1 MPVPY
6 RTTDRMVAMPCVTH
20 PGNGHGQALS
30 RRERNMAGLGRGLRT
45 AIVVPSLV
53 ALGLFV
59 IKQPQMAGYSVF
71 GTFAHLVMVNYARNP
86 RRRSLE
92 AITLTLVG
100 AILVVLGGLTS
111 VNSGIAVTGAMIAG
125 FLSKYPA
132 LAKGHFA
139 TVRNALLL
147 AFMMAVAVPTSL
159 HNLLP
164 ELAGWLLAGFVAQP
178 VLRLLWIPIRPRQ
191 TNDQVPTAGETTD
204 ISPNWWKDASCIGF
218 AMGLAIFAARA
229 LNLNHA
235 FWVVLGVLPVLS
247 ATGRSPSRMFWK
259 EQAGTFL
266 GFLVAVALVICLG
279 AHQSGYWFLLPCA
292 VFFSAFASSAIG
304 VVATQ
309 AGFTVFAVVLFCILT
324 QPDKQVGILR
334 VEDIGVGG
342 MLSLLVAT
350 LQRFGQSK
358 AELMA
363 THFCG

>member
-1 MPVPY
+1 MDQTNLNWRATACVFELH
-6 RTTDRMVAMPCVTH
+6 MVMDDSAESKKKVTR
-20 PGNGHGQALS
+20 GHHLD
-30 RRERNMAGLGRGLRT
+30 AGGR
-45 AIVVPSLV
+45 
-53 ALGLFV
+53 
-59 IKQPQMAGYSVF
+59 
-71 GTFAHLVMVNYARNP
+71 
-86 RRRSLE
+86 
-92 AITLTLVG
+92 
-100 AILVVLGGLTS
+100 
-111 VNSGIAVTGAMIAG
+111 NSGGSWRPHLCEFGNSRHGCNDSGIP
-125 FLSKYPA
+125 SKYPA

-292 VFFSAFASSAIG
+292 VFFRR
-304 VVATQ
+304 
-309 AGFTVFAVVLFCILT
+309 L
-324 QPDKQVGILR
+324 
-334 VEDIGVGG
+334 
-342 MLSLLVAT
+342 LLVP
-350 LQRFGQSK
+350 LGS
-358 AELMA
+358 
-363 THFCG
+363 